1 MGTMVSDEIGSL
13 EEASSGDSGQ
23 GTSDDGDVIGT
34 SNPDV
39 MRASASKH
47 ALLEKGRQ
55 LQLNPAMAPSVSL
68 APSIDSRLSSANFGR
83 GREPCSSCRS
93 HSNQRDPP
101 TAYANLPPIHIASP
115 ATQQQM
121 SAARDDST
129 TNRLGA
135 IVSAQAAAKPTLR
148 TVKAK
153 DKCKRSVESIP
164 SSGSSSATEASNG
177 HVQPCVC
184 RSASQSPAPSSGA
197 AVSSGLDQQPTTDCP
212 TTEHCKGETNSV
224 KSAGS
229 SSQTDGATDA
239 CSREDIV

>member
-1 MGTMVSDEIGSL
+1 MGTMAPDEIGSL

-39 MRASASKH
+39 MRASASEH
-47 ALLEKGRQ
+47 ALLEGRQ
-55 LQLNPAMAPSVSL
+55 LQVNPAMASSVSL

-93 HSNQRDPP
+93 HSNQRGPP
-101 TAYANLPPIHIASP
+101 TAYANLPPVHMASP

-121 SAARDDST
+121 AAARDDSA

-135 IVSAQAAAKPTLR
+135 VVNAQAVAKPTLR

-153 DKCKRSVESIP
+153 DKCKRSVESTP
-164 SSGSSSATEASNG
+164 SAGSSIPEASNG
-177 HVQPCVC
+177 NVQPCVC
-184 RSASQSPAPSSGA
+184 RSASQSPAPSSGP
-197 AVSSGLDQQPTTDCP
+197 AVSSGPDQQPTTDCQ
-212 TTEHCKGETNSV
+212 TTERCTGETTSV

>member
-1 MGTMVSDEIGSL
+1 MGTMVPDEIGSL

-39 MRASASKH
+39 IRASASEH

-55 LQLNPAMAPSVSL
+55 LQVNPAMASSVSL
-68 APSIDSRLSSANFGR
+68 APSVDPRLSSANFGR

-93 HSNQRDPP
+93 HSNQRGSL

-121 SAARDDST
+121 AAARDDST

-135 IVSAQAAAKPTLR
+135 VVNAQAAAKPTLR

-153 DKCKRSVESIP
+153 DKCKRSVELTL
-164 SSGSSSATEASNG
+164 SSGSSISEASNG
-177 HVQPCVC
+177 NVQPCVC
-184 RSASQSPAPSSGA
+184 RSASQSPAPSSST
-197 AVSSGLDQQPTTDCP
+197 AVNSGLDQQPTTDCQ
-212 TTEHCKGETNSV
+212 TTERCTGETNSV

-229 SSQTDGATDA
+229 SSRTDGATDA